1 MAINI
6 DLLLEDKINKDK
18 ERDREIKA
26 KLLMKEE

>member
-1 MAINI
+1 MAIKI

-18 ERDREIKA
+18 ERDREKKA